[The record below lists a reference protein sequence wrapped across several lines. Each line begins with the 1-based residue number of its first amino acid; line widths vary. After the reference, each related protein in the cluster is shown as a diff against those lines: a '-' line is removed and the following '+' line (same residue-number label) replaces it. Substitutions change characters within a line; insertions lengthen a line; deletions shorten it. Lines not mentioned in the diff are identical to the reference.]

1 MKKNVQFG
9 FMAILVFAVS
19 VVVSCGNPPQNP
31 KTDEE
36 ENGGSDSISV
46 GETFEPPVSGINIGD
61 KFVPAGYMGC
71 DRDIVINPAST
82 VNPHSGET
90 CYEIKYTT
98 SCNKN
103 WAGVYW
109 TNKADDSGANW
120 GQYAGS
126 NFSNVG
132 YTKITFWARGA
143 RGKEAVEFGSG
154 GIDATNRSDIFRY
167 KDSYDKTYSTKGK
180 MVILSDKWQQYT
192 IDLTGKDLSSVI
204 GGFFWAV
211 SWNANSTG
219 LVFYLDDIW
228 LE

>member
-1 MKKNVQFG
+1 MKKNIQIS
-9 FMAILVFAVS
+9 FMTILVSAVS
-19 VVVSCGNPPQNP
+19 VVVSCGSPQSQG
-31 KTDEE
+31 TDKKEI
-36 ENGGSDSISV
+36 GSSDSISV
-46 GETFEPPVSGINIGD
+46 VETFEPPVSGINVGD

-109 TNKADDSGANW
+109 TNRADDSGANW

-126 NFSNVG
+126 DFSNAG

-143 RGKEAVEFGSG
+143 KGREAVEFGSG
-154 GIDATNRSDIFRY
+154 GIDKTNESGFRY
-167 KDSYDKTYSTKGK
+167 KDSYDETYSTKGK
-180 MVILSDKWQQYT
+180 RVILSDKWQQYT

-204 GGFFWAV
+204 GGFFWST
-211 SWNANSTG
+211 SWNANPTG